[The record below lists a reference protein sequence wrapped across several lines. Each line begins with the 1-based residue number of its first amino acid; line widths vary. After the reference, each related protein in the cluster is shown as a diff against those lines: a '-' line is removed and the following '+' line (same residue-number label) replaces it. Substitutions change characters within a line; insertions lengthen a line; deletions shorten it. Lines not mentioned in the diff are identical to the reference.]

1 MTKDSAPLYSEIVLR
16 LNKRQIPPSKLFLTV
31 NSKTVFFPFIL
42 LLLLLLPSVTSF
54 SFSESSKTD
63 RAHSDDLTLQESKQI
78 ADPSVDVDSQDLA
91 SRATHVVIG
100 EVQSSDSRWDKTE
113 RVIYAYVRISV
124 EDFLKGNFVS
134 NKIVVKY
141 KGGEVGGIGL
151 LDSAEPR
158 FWKGERVKV
167 FLKLQE
173 ETDEFVVVAGRQG
186 KISLSS
192 AVSAGYSYDWIHW
205 DASDLPAKYYTNENG
220 TFDLPGTAEEF
231 AAVQA
236 SFQTWED
243 DAGSYMDYTYMGTT
257 TRNGSA
263 RDGFNVVSWQS
274 IDGLSGTLAETSFW
288 YDSDTK
294 LLFEFDIVFDE
305 DETWSASGETGK
317 YDIQN
322 VGTHEVG
329 HTLGL
334 NDLYDSADSEQTMY
348 GYSNS
353 GEIKKRDLYTGD
365 IAGIRFIYGLSTI
378 TYTVD
383 TNPTG
388 LQIEVD
394 GRNYTTPYSFSWFS
408 GSDHFVNAFSPKNGD
423 VGTRYV
429 FEKWS
434 DGNAQ
439 FHSVR
444 VGTSDVSLI
453 ADYTRQYQISIRF
466 ETDDE
471 AQEIFPTRVQL
482 VGGFPNITLIMLRS
496 YSNFWLD
503 DVQWTIQEIL
513 WQKNN
518 IVPLNYPTARL
529 SANLEWTVN
538 CRVYPTWFNESFRN
552 SKGSSLPNNPSSFQL
567 EFPNGTTSDPL
578 NSSQL
583 YYLQN
588 GTTNWHSITWQN
600 TEVVPSNAAFDA
612 ADGNP
617 TVNCRIYDFLIKV
630 TDILDLPVW
639 GASVSVTLPN
649 GTTVE
654 ASTKADG
661 STIFKMI
668 PQGRFTARVL
678 YVGQATTINSDVAL
692 AAARVPEAKITPSL
706 LPIMLITFVPM
717 VAACL
722 LILIVARRRT
732 RVQQASPGV

>member
-1 MTKDSAPLYSEIVLR
+1 MNRKRLFSLSVL
-16 LNKRQIPPSKLFLTV
+16 LM
-31 NSKTVFFPFIL
+31 
-42 LLLLLLPSVTSF
+42 LLLPSIATLSQNLTTQTST
-54 SFSESSKTD
+54 KT
-63 RAHSDDLTLQESKQI
+63 ASLE
-78 ADPSVDVDSQDLA
+78 VNNVYQDLA
-91 SRATHVVIG
+91 SQATHIVVG
-100 EVQSSDSRWDKTE
+100 EVKNIESRWNEADGG
-113 RVIYAYVRISV
+113 IYSYVRISV
-124 EDFLKGNFVS
+124 ENFLKGSSIS
-134 NKIVVKY
+134 NEITVKY

-151 LDSAEPR
+151 LDSAEPQ
-158 FWKGERVKV
+158 FWKGEKVKV
-167 FLKLQE
+167 FLKFLE
-173 ETDEFVVVAGRQG
+173 EPNEFVVVGGRRG
-186 KISLSS
+186 KISLSPN
-192 AVSAGYSYDWIHW
+192 ASAGYSYDGIRW
-205 DASDLPAKYYTNENG
+205 DSSDLPVKYYINENG
-220 TFDLPGTAEEF
+220 TSDIPGTVDEF

-243 DAGSYMDYTYMGTT
+243 DAGSYMDYTYTGTT
-257 TRNGSA
+257 TRKGTSQ
-263 RDGFNVVSWQS
+263 DGFNVVSWGP
-274 IDGLSGTLAETSFW
+274 IDGPGGTLAETSFW
-288 YDSDTK
+288 YDPVTK

-305 DETWSASGETGK
+305 GEPWSASGEAGK

-322 VGTHEVG
+322 VGAHEVG
-329 HTLGL
+329 HTLVL

-348 GYSNS
+348 GYSSS
-353 GEIKKRDLYTGD
+353 GEIKKRDLHTGD

-408 GSDHFVNAFSPKNGD
+408 GSDHFVNAFSPQNGD

-434 DGNAQ
+434 DGSAQ
-439 FHSVR
+439 SHSVR
-444 VGTSDVSLI
+444 VGTSDASLI

-471 AQEIFPTRVQL
+471 AREISPTRVQL
-482 VGGFPNITLIMLRS
+482 VGGFPNNTLITLGS
-496 YSNFWLD
+496 YSNFWLN

-612 ADGNP
+612 ANGNP
-617 TVNCRIYDFLIKV
+617 TINCRIYDFSIRV
-630 TDILDLPVW
+630 TDILNIPVL

-668 PQGRFTARVL
+668 PQGRFTVRVL

-692 AAARVPEAKITPSL
+692 AAARVLEAKITLSL
-706 LPIMLITFVPM
+706 LPIMLITLVPI

-722 LILIVARRRT
+722 LILIVAKRRT
-732 RVQQASPGV
+732 RMLQAPVEI